1 MKTSIKIFLLFFISI
16 LFNNCTTA
24 DLVESWKS
32 PDIDTLTVTKVLVI
46 GMTPNIQARREFEKK
61 IKDEYTVRGIEAVMS
76 LDVLDPNF
84 TFDSLPENQ
93 IKIIE
98 NILTSNFYDAVLFT
112 KVKGVEDRVVYND
125 NFERKEYLDVK
136 FKEDYNNHLKII
148 NDPKYYDKYKV
159 YHAETSLY
167 CICPTKDRELVW
179 KGSINIVDPT
189 SVEETVNDYVNVL
202 ILAMEELNLL
212 PEK

>member
-1 MKTSIKIFLLFFISI
+1 MKISLKIFLLFFISI

-24 DLVESWKS
+24 DLVGSWKS
-32 PDIDTLTVTKVLVI
+32 PDIDTLTVTKILVI
-46 GMTPNIQARREFEKK
+46 GMTPNVNARREFKKK
-61 IKDEYTVRGIEAVMS
+61 IKDEYAVRGIEAVMS
-76 LDVLDPNF
+76 LDVLDSNF

-112 KVKGVEDRVVYND
+112 KVKGIEDRVVYND

-167 CICPTKDRELVW
+167 CICPTKDRDLAW

-202 ILAMEELNLL
+202 ILAMEELNLI